1 MLTTIQPKAYDIFV
15 GIDTSKKSYSI
26 THMDQNQNKHSIKS
40 PADPQAVHNYF
51 QKRFPDKRL
60 LYVYEAGCTGYGL
73 HDYLTSHNQNC
84 IIVHPASVK
93 LAPKDRVK
101 NDRIDSGKLSEQALG
116 GQLRVIRVPDEIY
129 RKLRHLA
136 TTRQSYAQDSR
147 RAKQRI
153 KSLLL
158 FENIQLPHEMES
170 GKHWTKRYRESLKM
184 VPIANE
190 VVRFRLNILLEDLE
204 HAHKR
209 LLLIHRQLRLFCQ
222 REESLHKN
230 LGVLRSVPGFGFV
243 VSTYFLS
250 RIGDPVNLRNAR
262 ELGSFAGV
270 VPSEHSSGDKV
281 QKGAITH
288 MGDKELRRL
297 LVEAAW
303 IAIRKDKEL
312 GQFYDRIKAK
322 NPKHIGSQI
331 AIVAVARKLTA
342 RAHKVLKEQRAYIVR

>member
-1 MLTTIQPKAYDIFV
+1 MLTTIQPKEYDMFI

-26 THMDQNQNKHSIKS
+26 THMDQNQNKHSLKS
-40 PADPQAVHNYF
+40 PADPQAVYNYF

-73 HDYLTSHNQNC
+73 HDYLTSHSQNC

-93 LAPKDRVK
+93 QAPRDRVK
-101 NDRIDSGKLSEQALG
+101 NDRIDSQKLSEQALG
-116 GQLRVIRVPDEIY
+116 GQLRGIRVPDETF

-136 TTRQSYAQDSR
+136 TTRQSYAQDGR
-147 RAKQRI
+147 RSKQRI

-158 FENIQLPHEMES
+158 FENIQLPQEIET
-170 GKHWTKRYRESLKM
+170 GKHWTKKYRDSLKTI
-184 VPIANE
+184 PIANE

-204 HAHKR
+204 HANKR
-209 LLLIHRQLRLFCQ
+209 LLLIHRELRTFCQ
-222 REESLHKN
+222 KEPSIQKN
-230 LGVLRSVPGFGFV
+230 LGILRSIPGFGFV

-250 RIGDPVNLRNAR
+250 RIGDPANLRNVR
-262 ELGSFAGV
+262 EIGSFAGV
-270 VPSEHSSGDKV
+270 VPSEHSSGDKI

-297 LVEAAW
+297 LVQAAW
-303 IAIRKDKEL
+303 IAIRKDREL
-312 GQFYDRIKAK
+312 EQFYNRIKNK
-322 NPKHIGSQI
+322 NPRNCGPQI

-342 RAHKVLKEQRAYIVR
+342 RAHKVLKEQRAYIVH